1 MIAKVFKNENN
12 YNDESLDFKKY
23 SKKYKKNRY
32 LKKKG
37 NKCYCLNMLEKIGP
51 INIINIPKT
60 SKIYISKME
69 LVEFNDHFNDLLEK
83 GKIFQSSQLN
93 DNNKKSIPSLSFWYQ
108 RYYYYSKYDEGI
120 MMDNE
125 SNSIFI

>member
-1 MIAKVFKNENN
+1 MSKKIDKDENN
-12 YNDESLDFKKY
+12 SIDEPVYYKKY
-23 SKKYKKNRY
+23 NKNIKKNRF

-37 NKCYCLNMLEKIGP
+37 NQCYCLNMLEKFGP
-51 INIINIPKT
+51 INIIRIPKS
-60 SKIYISKME
+60 SKLYINKIE

-83 GKIFQSSQLN
+83 GKIFHKSQLN
-93 DNNKKSIPSLSFWYQ
+93 DNNKKSIPNISFWHQ

-125 SNSIFI
+125 CN